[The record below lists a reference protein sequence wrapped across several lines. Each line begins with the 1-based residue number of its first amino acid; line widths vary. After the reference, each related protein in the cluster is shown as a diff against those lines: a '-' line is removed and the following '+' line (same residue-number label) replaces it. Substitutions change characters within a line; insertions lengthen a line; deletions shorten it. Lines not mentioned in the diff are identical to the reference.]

1 MTPQLDQRA
10 TLPAMR
16 GLAWTRTLRGRVLGA
31 VAVGGLCQLGA
42 LAFEVAQFRRIGD
55 SVDTVND
62 AWLPLARLTARMEG
76 FIERPRSPESHLDDL
91 VNDARAAVA
100 KGLQLAGDEEEAAN
114 LRAAET
120 QIGDIVRA
128 AAAPVGDDESGRRT
142 LREEVLQLGAL
153 AEGRVSALSQRTAHA
168 QQEAVR
174 VSLFLAAFSVPL
186 GALLL
191 WLAGTALR
199 PVRTLTEQ
207 VRRLEAGERPGAVDV
222 GGDDEI
228 GSLARA
234 FEAMVRAVDE
244 RDRNLH
250 AVTLQ
255 LRRVLD
261 SLVPAVAVV
270 EGGQVLVANP
280 AADTLWALREGSPLP
295 ATLASLSEG
304 RHERL
309 HAGRTEDILVAPF
322 GGNGRILV
330 GEDVTERLRDR
341 DRLLRSERLA
351 LVGQLLAQVTHE
363 VRNPLNAMSLHAEL
377 LADELAG
384 SEHQALLGTV
394 VSEIRRLEAVTERYL
409 DRARRRPAEL
419 APEDPVALAR
429 SVVALEVE
437 RLRRLN
443 VEVSVAA
450 SDCGIVEIDGNLLRR
465 ALLNLVRNAAE
476 AGAHHV
482 VVSVLREAA
491 ELVLTVSDDGPGLEA
506 GTEARI
512 FEPFFSTKARGTGL
526 GLAVTRQGIEDVGG
540 SLTVSSRPQG
550 GTCFSLRLPASPF
563 VASLT

>member
-1 MTPQLDQRA
+1 MTPAPIRCA
-10 TLPAMR
+10 TLAAMR

-31 VAVGGLCQLGA
+31 VALSVLCQVGA
-42 LAFEVAQFRRIGD
+42 IAFEVAQFRTIGD
-55 SVDTVND
+55 SVDTVNE

-76 FIERPRSPESHLDDL
+76 QLDRPRSPEPHLDDSID
-91 VNDARAAVA
+91 DARAAVLR
-100 KGLQLAGDEEEAAN
+100 GLQLAGDGEEAAA
-114 LRAAET
+114 LRAADA
-120 QIGDIVRA
+120 QLDGIARA
-128 AAAPVGDDESGRRT
+128 ATAPVADEDAARRT

-153 AEGRVSALSQRTAHA
+153 AEARVSALSKRTAHA

-174 VSLFLAAFSVPL
+174 VSLLLAAFSVPL
-186 GALLL
+186 GAALL

-207 VRRLEAGERPGAVDV
+207 VRRLEAGERPGAVNV

-228 GSLARA
+228 GGLARA

-244 RDRNLH
+244 RDRNLQ

-261 SLVPAVAVV
+261 SLFSAVAVV
-270 EGGQVLVANP
+270 EAGRVLVANP
-280 AADTLWALREGSPLP
+280 AADSLWGLREGSTLP
-295 ATLASLSEG
+295 EALTTLHEG
-304 RHERL
+304 RQERAL
-309 HAGRTEDILVAPF
+309 GARTEDIFVAPF
-322 GGNGRILV
+322 GANGRILV

-384 SEHQALLGTV
+384 TEQQALLGTV
-394 VSEIRRLEAVTERYL
+394 VNEIRRLEAVTERYL
-409 DRARRRPAEL
+409 DLARRRAPEL

-429 SVVALEVE
+429 SVVALEDE
-437 RLRRLN
+437 RLRRLG
-443 VEVSVAA
+443 VEVYVQAEP
-450 SDCGIVEIDGNLLRR
+450 CGTAEIDGNLLRR

-476 AGAHHV
+476 AGAHRVAVGV
-482 VVSVLREAA
+482 VRAGPD
-491 ELVLTVSDDGPGLEA
+491 LVITVADDGPGMESA
-506 GTEARI
+506 TAARI

-540 SLTVSSRPQG
+540 TVTMESAPGR
-550 GTCFSLRLPASPF
+550 GTTFTIRLPA
-563 VASLT
+563 AR